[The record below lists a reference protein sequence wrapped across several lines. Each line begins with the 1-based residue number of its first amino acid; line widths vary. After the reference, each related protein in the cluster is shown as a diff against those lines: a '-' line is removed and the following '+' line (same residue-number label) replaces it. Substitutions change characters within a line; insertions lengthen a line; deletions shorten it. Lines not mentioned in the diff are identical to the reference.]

1 MPFYMPKIKL
11 LPILFAVVGLLNGL
25 SSGSCEAHALK
36 SAASPH
42 QKLAFYSAKEKNF
55 QYTGRIDFTNPS
67 LPRFYSPGV
76 YIKANFEGSTCQIEL
91 NDEVLYGTSHN
102 YISVVID
109 NNAPRRIKLTGKSNL
124 LTVAENLT
132 GKTHTLLICKATE
145 SGIGYLE
152 FVGIHCKKLLAPS
165 PKAIRKIEFIG
176 NSITCGMGSD
186 LTIPCH
192 STKDWYDQ
200 HNAYLSYGPLTA
212 RALQSEWVLTSV
224 SGIGLIHSCCDLPVT
239 MPQVYDKLNM
249 RDNKIGWDFSHYQ
262 PDVVSVCLGQNDG
275 VQDSAVF
282 CKAYLDF
289 IGVIRKNNPKA
300 SIICLTSPMADSV
313 LAPFMKK
320 MLTSIVA
327 SVQAQGDRNT
337 YTYFF
342 SKRFN
347 KGCDGH
353 PDLAEHKEITTEL
366 TSFISKIKNW

>member
-1 MPFYMPKIKL
+1 M
-11 LPILFAVVGLLNGL
+11 PILLLVIGLFTGL
-25 SSGSCEAHALK
+25 SPILGETYAQESTL
-36 SAASPH
+36 SPQ
-42 QKLAFYSAKEKNF
+42 QKLSFYSANDKKF

-76 YIKANFEGSTCQIEL
+76 YIKANFEGSNCQIEV

-102 YISVVID
+102 YISVIID
-109 NNAPRRIKLTGKSNL
+109 NNAPKRIKLTGKNNL
-124 LTVAENLT
+124 LTVAENLP
-132 GKTHTLLICKATE
+132 GKAHNLLICKATE

-152 FVGIHCKKLLAPS
+152 FVGIRCTKLLSPS
-165 PKAIRKIEFIG
+165 PRPIHKIEFIG

-249 RDNKIGWDFSHYQ
+249 RENKISWDFSRYQ

-275 VQDSAVF
+275 VQDSAAF
-282 CKAYLDF
+282 CKAYVDF
-289 IGVIRKNNPKA
+289 IGTIRKHYPKA
-300 SIICLTSPMADSV
+300 SIVCLTSPMADSV
-313 LAPFMKK
+313 LVPFMKK
-320 MLTSIVA
+320 MLNSVA
-327 SVQAQGDRNT
+327 ANVKANGDENV

-353 PDLAEHKEITTEL
+353 PDLAEHQEIADEL
-366 TSFISKIKNW
+366 TGFIKKVKNW